1 MIEINDSNYINI
13 QYWMVSR
20 LKLSGNELMIYAI
33 VWGFSQD
40 GKSCFEAG
48 TKYLETFLGITR
60 NTVKKALA
68 NLVDS
73 GLIERKISE
82 RNGVSCD
89 KYRVVGE
96 GVKNWGGQKLTLS
109 KNDPEGGQKLT
120 GGGSKIDTPYIK
132 ERIKERIKENKDSK
146 KGRFDPL
153 QALKNAG
160 VSEQVATDYIAYRKQ
175 KRTALSQTILETLQK
190 QANLANITLEEAIRH
205 SMCHNWQGFQADW
218 YEKPKKKS
226 LMEQMREMQSN
237 RMRTID
243 GSITEVGNEH
253 YITC

>member
-1 MIEINDSNYINI
+1 MIEINDNNYINI
-13 QYWMVSR
+13 QYWMVSK

-33 VWGFSQD
+33 IWGFSQD

-68 NLVDS
+68 NLVEA

-89 KYRVVGE
+89 KYRVIGE

-120 GGGSKIDTPYIK
+120 GGGSKIDSPYIK
-132 ERIKERIKENKDSK
+132 ERIKENKGNK
-146 KGRFDPL
+146 KKWFDPL

-190 QANLANITLEEAIRH
+190 QAHLANITLEEAIRH

-218 YEKPKKKS
+218 YAKTNPAPKKMS
-226 LMEQMREMQSN
+226 LEEAIEARHAERDRMTINVNAKEVCYEQF
-237 RMRTID
+237 
-243 GSITEVGNEH
+243 
-253 YITC
+253 TC